1 MAGTVVEIET
11 RPPQGNPCERIYL
24 RARGALGKNRAGNGD
39 MALEDAGE
47 PVAHQSGW
55 LAHRNGAGDVGRA
68 VLILT
73 ARINQKYPSADL
85 RVGLDGHTIMR
96 NGGIGAGGGDGRKRN
111 VLQLA
116 RVAAESF
123 ERLRRIDL
131 AEISAR
137 RMDCEPM
144 QKADHRGAVPQMRIP
159 RAFEFGRVLARLH
172 RDDRILAELAGAAG
186 LFQDRG
192 ELGWRRGEIEQDF
205 LALFAKNLEIAR
217 ETFRRFN
224 IGEARSLSRV

>member
-11 RPPQGNPCERIYL
+11 GPPQRNSRERIYL
-24 RARGALGKNRAGNGD
+24 RACGALGKNRAGNGD
-39 MALEDAGE
+39 MALEDTGE
-47 PVAHQSGW
+47 AVAHQSGW
-55 LAHRNGAGDVGRA
+55 LAHRESAGDIGCA
-68 VLILT
+68 VLILA
-73 ARINQKYPSADL
+73 ARINQKYPLADL

-116 RVAAESF
+116 GVAAEGF
-123 ERLRRIDL
+123 ERLRRFDL

-137 RMDCEPM
+137 RMDGEPM
-144 QKADHRGAVPQMRIP
+144 QKVDHRGLVPQMRIP

-172 RDDRILAELAGAAG
+172 RDDRILAERAGAAG

-192 ELGWRRGEIEQDF
+192 ELRWRRGGIEQDF
-205 LALFAKNLEIAR
+205 LALFAKSLEVAR
-217 ETFRRFN
+217 KTFRLFN
-224 IGEARSLSRV
+224 IGDARGRRAG